1 MVTKVT
7 ARSSTIIPEKG
18 AQLCWAHLPRLQ
30 AYISDYFKGKAKEE
44 TNESDTAGP
53 TITIETMCTI
63 LGIQQNVWDKN
74 VRSADKANQ
83 PIQDVTLCLLVR
95 LYFNNP
101 GLAWDYVSPLRIHQI
116 LGGPLKYTG
125 RMFGREDG
133 SAHRWVS
140 GGSSGRPSATVSR
153 LMLHFRD
160 LYNVHGENIRG
171 TWEDMVKTE
180 YAFHGIDEPFGK
192 SIEKAHSEAAQRHS
206 VVLAALASDD
216 DETKEK

>member
-7 ARSSTIIPEKG
+7 TRSSTIIPDEG
-18 AQLCWAHLPRLQ
+18 TQLCWAHLPRLQ
-30 AYISDYFKGKAKEE
+30 AYISEWFKKKAKIE
-44 TNESDTAGP
+44 TGGKDTTGP

-74 VRSADKANQ
+74 VRNAENANQ
-83 PIQDVTLCLLVR
+83 PITDVTLCLLVR
-95 LYFNNP
+95 LYFKNP
-101 GLAWDYVSPLRIHQI
+101 ELAWDYVSPTIIHQI

-140 GGSSGRPSATVSR
+140 GGANGRPSATVSR

-160 LYNVHGENIRG
+160 LYNAKGEDIRPV
-171 TWEDMVKTE
+171 WEKMVLKE
-180 YAFHGIDEPFGK
+180 YAFQGIDDPFG
-192 SIEKAHSEAAQRHS
+192 SSLEKAHSEAAQRRS
-206 VVLAALASDD
+206 VVLATLSDG
-216 DETKEK
+216 EEKGEA